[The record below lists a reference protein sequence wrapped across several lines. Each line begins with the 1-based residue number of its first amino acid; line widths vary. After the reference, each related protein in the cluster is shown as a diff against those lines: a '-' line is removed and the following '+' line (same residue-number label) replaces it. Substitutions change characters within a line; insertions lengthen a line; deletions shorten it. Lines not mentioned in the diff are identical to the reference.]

1 MSKLVLVRHGQASF
15 FADDYDKLSEMGE
28 RQARALAE
36 HWLRTGEA
44 FDEVYTGTLE
54 RQRRTAE
61 VVGEA
66 FTDAGQPWPK
76 ADVLPG
82 LDEYPADDIMEHL
95 LPRLA
100 EHNQHVRQLQQ
111 DFETAES
118 GVEKYRTFHRLL
130 AAVMDEWIEG
140 AYAGNGLMPWAA
152 FRDGVRDAVR
162 AIMNKEGSG
171 RRVAVFSSGGVI
183 GVSVQ
188 SVMQAPDR
196 MAAELNWRIHNCSLT
211 EFTFSGPRVSLDCF
225 NAVPHLLH
233 EPELLTYR

>member
-1 MSKLVLVRHGQASF
+1 MSKLFLVRHGQASF

-36 HWLRTGEA
+36 HWLQTGTVIDEA
-44 FDEVYTGTLE
+44 YTGTLQ

-66 FTDAGQPWPK
+66 YVEAGQPWPSVE
-76 ADVLPG
+76 VLPG

-100 EHNQHVRQLQQ
+100 AENDHLRQLKE
-111 DFETAES
+111 DFERADE
-118 GVEKYRTFHRLL
+118 GVERYRTFHRLL
-130 AAVMDEWIEG
+130 AAVMDAWIDG
-140 AYAGNGLMPWAA
+140 AYTANGLMPWER
-152 FRDGVRDAVR
+152 FRDNVRGALR
-162 AIMNKEGSG
+162 AILGKEGRG
-171 RRVAVFSSGGVI
+171 RNVAVFSSGGVI
-183 GVSVQ
+183 GVGVQ
-188 SVMQAPDR
+188 SVMQAPDK

-211 EFTFSGPRVSLDCF
+211 EFTFSGDRIALDCF

-233 EPELLTYR
+233 DPELLTYR